1 MRKILALLAL
11 SISPLVATAEV
22 NTFEEAGMIEDVNAG
37 KNLITVNET
46 LYYLP
51 ASVQLYDGGAAILK
65 VRPGYVVSFNG
76 VLASPYNR
84 ISELYIH
91 PDSVLVAEENMYDFN
106 EQQSRG
112 KYAQ

>member
-65 VRPGYVVSFNG
+65 VRPGYVISFSG
-76 VLASPYNR
+76 DLATPFNKIR
-84 ISELYIH
+84 DLYIH
-91 PDSVLVAEENMYDFN
+91 PESIQQAEENMHDFN
-106 EQQSRG
+106 EQQGRG
-112 KYAQ
+112 KHAQ